1 MSYSA
6 TEPATVLAK
15 EAAES
20 NVFPGQS
27 SVQYFFS
34 RQEIQHLLQD
44 TEAVGLRIHLAGY
57 ISPAPAIAVPA
68 RWNQTEIYDA
78 SSRSYLKVNNTGYSE
93 QMRRDEFEVYL
104 PNSEEQ
110 NAQHYCAFF
119 SRSVL
124 TSILNEA
131 TLVPDSGVHIFSG
144 TYDDPIYQIQ
154 YPTLIAVASDGQAPI
169 ANGTFFRSELP
180 CPPHCGGG
188 TDYGSG
194 WQA

>member
-6 TEPATVLAK
+6 TEPATVLVR
-15 EAAES
+15 ELAES

-27 SVQYFFS
+27 SVQHFFS
-34 RQEIQHLLQD
+34 RQEIQHLLND
-44 TEAVGLRIHLAGY
+44 TEAVGIRIHLAGY

-68 RWNQTEIYDA
+68 RWDQTEIYDA
-78 SSRSYLKVNNTGYSE
+78 SSRSYLKVNGTGFSE

-104 PNSEEQ
+104 PNSVEQ

-124 TSILNEA
+124 TTILYEA
-131 TLVPDSGVHIFSG
+131 GLQPENGVLIISG
-144 TYDDPIYQIQ
+144 THDSPIFGTQH
-154 YPTLIAVASDGQAPI
+154 PTLIAVASDGQAPHV
-169 ANGTFFRSELP
+169 NSTFFRSELP

-188 TDYGSG
+188 TDYGTD